1 ARLVRRSRRDA
12 CAWAPGGSGLRRV
25 PVARVPGGQCER
37 RGRQRP
43 FLALVVRPAPSP
55 PDQGGPWHWR
65 CGRRFPDRR
74 GPAGGMAPPMIRP
87 AQRPIRIV
95 FMAVP
100 LAGIFVGATLMRTDH
115 QIHWATGAAY
125 AVGTVAIAA
134 NLAYEF
140 VCPRLPI
147 PVLRLRADMLL
158 EGGEADKQ
166 PAP

>member
-1 ARLVRRSRRDA
+1 GSAFQPLGRLALWARLVRRSRRDA
-12 CAWAPGGSGLRRV
+12 CARAARGARLRRV

-100 LAGIFVGATLMRTDH
+100 PAGIFVGATLMRNDH
-115 QIHWATGAAY
+115 QMHWATAAAY
-125 AVGTVAIAA
+125 AVSTLAIPAHPA
-134 NLAYEF
+134 LQF
-140 VCPRLPI
+140 VCLL
-147 PVLRLRADMLL
+147 LRILLLRC
-158 EGGEADKQ
+158 
-166 PAP
+166 